1 MGRSNN
7 DLGSQL
13 ESIKGKLKE
22 SERLLEVEKRR
33 ADGLDVEV
41 VNLRQANKDA
51 AAENE
56 TLKLEVQ
63 KGVEDIAGAL
73 GDGYNRC
80 LQRIAGVGF
89 DATGHSFE
97 DYIRD
102 FAASR
107 PSDNQDLENG
117 P

>member
-13 ESIKGKLKE
+13 GLLKEKLKE
-22 SERLLEVEKRR
+22 NERLLEVEKRR
-33 ADGLDVEV
+33 ADGLDIEI

-56 TLKLEVQ
+56 TLELEVQ

-80 LQRIAGVGF
+80 LQRVVGVGF
-89 DATGHSFE
+89 DAAGHSFK

-102 FAASR
+102 FVASR
-107 PSDNQDLENG
+107 PSNNQDPENG